1 MRPEFSSVTI
11 SFFIH
16 STEDRE
22 RLLTSVSARLRLATE
37 ELEIEEVEGHFG
49 NRIVSV
55 KAHITGRRAQ
65 DIASN
70 MLTNLSKRAKN
81 QTLAD
86 LGRSID
92 EHDSLY
98 LRLDRQ
104 TIDGAIALSDQ
115 EPVRVKLKP
124 KFRESRESMREGY
137 KELIS

>member
-104 TIDGAIALSDQ
+104 TIEGAIALSDQ